1 MPKKTIYEGSVPRYE
16 VLAADG
22 SLDEELAAPV
32 WDVLTD
38 EAVAAA
44 YEEMLRG
51 RALDDAAYRLQ
62 RSGRMGTFPQNRGQE
77 AAALGAAMALRKGH
91 DRLVPSYREN
101 GALIHLGVPAEQV
114 LLHWMGDER
123 GNAFDPTL
131 AVSPTCISIGAQIL
145 HGAGVAWALKLQDA
159 DRDEA
164 DRRVAMT
171 IFGDGATSQGD
182 FHEGL
187 NFASTLNAPAVFVCQ
202 NNGWAISVPTHKQTA
217 SETFAQKALGFG
229 MVGVQADGNDLFASL
244 LACREAV
251 DRARAGEG
259 ATLIELTT
267 YRLADHTTADDAR
280 RYRPAGELE
289 TALEN
294 DPLVRTRRF
303 LERRLDW
310 TEERDKH
317 AVEAA
322 KEWAKAAVKAA
333 DGIAKPDVG
342 DGFDHVFAEMPPEL
356 VRQRSTG
363 RTSGLGQAPRQETLR
378 PNRISSLTKETR
390 PAKALA

>member
-280 RYRPAGELE
+280 RPASWRRPSRTTRSSARVASSNDGSIGRKSATSTPSRPPRNGRRRRSRRR
-289 TALEN
+289 TAS
-294 DPLVRTRRF
+294 PSRTSATASTTSSPKCRPS
-303 LERRLDW
+303 W
-310 TEERDKH
+310 SGN
-317 AVEAA
+317 APPAA
-322 KEWAKAAVKAA
+322 PAAWAKPR
-333 DGIAKPDVG
+333 GRRRCGPIAS
-342 DGFDHVFAEMPPEL
+342 PP
-356 VRQRSTG
+356 
-363 RTSGLGQAPRQETLR
+363 
-378 PNRISSLTKETR
+378 
-390 PAKALA
+390 